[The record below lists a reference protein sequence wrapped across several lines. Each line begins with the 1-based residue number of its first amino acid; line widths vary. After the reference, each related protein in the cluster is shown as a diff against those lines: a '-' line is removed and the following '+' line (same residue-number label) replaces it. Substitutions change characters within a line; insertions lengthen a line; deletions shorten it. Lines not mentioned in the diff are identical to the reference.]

1 MREFTEPNGQCKKDH
16 LCILKSRR
24 IKTKSNN
31 GQNDTKQGTK
41 ITTISG
47 QKRTAIWEL
56 MEDENYLKSGN
67 EEQSNSGQRIRTA
80 REKKSSYPSQGE
92 AVPSVESHSAT
103 SARR

>member
-1 MREFTEPNGQCKKDH
+1 MREFTEPDGKCKKDH
-16 LCILKSRR
+16 LCILKSRT
-24 IKTKSNN
+24 IKSNN

-47 QKRTAIWEL
+47 QKRTAIWGL

-67 EEQSNSGQRIRTA
+67 EEQRNSGQRIRTA
-80 REKKSSYPSQGE
+80 REKKKHSYPSQGE

-103 SARR
+103 RARR